1 MIIAVCNQKGG
12 VGKTTVACTLAHQ
25 LSQRGSVLL
34 VDSDPQGNATTTLGI
49 NLEPGSHT
57 LNDVLAAVAA
67 GQSPIVAYQAIVAAP
82 QPWGEIDVLPADR
95 LLASRSEDTS
105 LGRESRLRT
114 TLEAISDDYE
124 HIVIDCPPSLGMLT
138 TNALVAADSALI
150 VTTAR
155 ESAVDGVSEMI
166 STIAAVRSY
175 YNPNLTLGGIV
186 VNAHRPD
193 RTDRASWYETLKD
206 SYGSY
211 LFDTYIPEREAIAKA
226 ATAHNPID
234 DVGLGEVFAQL
245 SHCFTANREVA
256 S

>member
-12 VGKTTVACTLAHQ
+12 VGKTTVATNLAHQ
-25 LSQRGSVLL
+25 LAKEGTVLL
-34 VDSDPQGNATTTLGI
+34 VDCDPQGNATTTIGI
-49 NLEPGSHT
+49 ELERNALT

-67 GQSPIVAYQAIVAAP
+67 GQSPLVAHQALVQAP
-82 QPWGEIDVLPADR
+82 SVWGEIDVLPSDR
-95 LLASRSEDTS
+95 LLASRSEDIA

-114 TLEAISDDYE
+114 ALATLTDDYA

-193 RTDRASWYETLKD
+193 RTDRARWHETLKD
-206 SYGSY
+206 AYGSY
-211 LFDTYIPEREAIAKA
+211 LLDGWIPEREAIAKA
-226 ATAHNPID
+226 ATAHIPID
-234 DVGLGEVFAQL
+234 NDGVVCEVFAQL
-245 SHCFTANREVA
+245 GRCFTAMEVA